1 MHHRLAGNA
10 LPFSVVEIMVYLT
23 FDGFLASINRALI
36 HIVCVFI
43 CGCVYS
49 ANVKKKWVVG
59 LGWIKIVKL
68 SWFAFHATDHPAPSW
83 QPVFGELGSKNC
95 DPLRPSCNPNRAG
108 IARIDDGRL
117 SNFEKCIDLFFFSLW
132 FLPPNES
139 LQLSWQ
145 SDFPFRSASI
155 VLYTMSTELKLW
167 NSTPFLP

>member
-1 MHHRLAGNA
+1 MIFFKYWENMHHSLAGNA

-43 CGCVYS
+43 CIYS

-117 SNFEKCIDLFFFSLW
+117 SNFEKCIDLFFFTLIS
-132 FLPPNES
+132 PPKWIPS
-139 LQLSWQ
+139 IKLTIW
-145 SDFPFRSASI
+145 FPF
-155 VLYTMSTELKLW
+155 
-167 NSTPFLP
+167 